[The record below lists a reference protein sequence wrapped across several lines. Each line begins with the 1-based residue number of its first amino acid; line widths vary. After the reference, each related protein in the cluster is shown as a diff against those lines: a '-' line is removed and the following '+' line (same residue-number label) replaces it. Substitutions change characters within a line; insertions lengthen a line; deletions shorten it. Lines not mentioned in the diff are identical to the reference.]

1 MCRTRGEM
9 RSFCPEQ
16 IVTYTVHRMRFVL
29 VAQVDETPFV
39 HMAETP
45 AEMVALERDHDYPDL
60 LKRMVPAA

>member
-1 MCRTRGEM
+1 
-9 RSFCPEQ
+9 
-16 IVTYTVHRMRFVL
+16 MRFVL

-39 HMAETP
+39 HMVETP